1 MSEDFDKLK
10 KIGIQKIHEKTHI
23 ARSHIEAIFNE
34 NFEGMGSVQLLG
46 FISIFERE
54 YNFDLSELK
63 SRAREYF
70 KSQKPD
76 EQSVKEVKIFAA
88 ASQRKRKLTIFYLF
102 AAIAVVLTLLYF
114 ASRAPQSE
122 GPEVKEELHSM
133 EIALQDENNDSALD
147 GNLSQEGM
155 MESTGVEEEIKV
167 EPEAKPLSFKI
178 IPKTKVWLGYID
190 LEDYKKRQ
198 TTFSDV
204 LELNAT
210 KNWLL
215 SFGHGHI
222 NIEINGET
230 TEFKDPR
237 TMRFS
242 YIDSELKEIG
252 FEEFKKLNR
261 GSGW

>member
-1 MSEDFDKLK
+1 MSEDFQKLK
-10 KIGIQKIHEKTHI
+10 SIGVQKIHETTHI
-23 ARSHIEAIFNE
+23 ARAHIEAILNE

-54 YNFDLSELK
+54 YDLDLNELK

-70 KSQKPD
+70 NAQKPAQ
-76 EQSVKEVKIFAA
+76 ESIKEVKIFAA
-88 ASQRKRKLTIFYLF
+88 SKKKRELTLLYLSIG
-102 AAIAVVLTLLYF
+102 AAVVIALLYF

-122 GPEVKEELHSM
+122 LLTPKEELSSVAAS
-133 EIALQDENNDSALD
+133 IQDDSNDSVSD
-147 GNLSQEGM
+147 NNSSQESL
-155 MESTGVEEEIKV
+155 MESTGVEEELKV
-167 EPEAKPLSFKI
+167 EPEPKPLSFKI

-190 LEDYKKRQ
+190 LADYKKSQ
-198 TTFSDV
+198 TTFSDE
-204 LELNAT
+204 LELDPA

-222 NIEINGET
+222 KIEINGEI
-230 TEFKDPR
+230 TEYKDPR

-252 FEEFKKLNR
+252 FEEFKRLNR

>member
-1 MSEDFDKLK
+1 MSEDFQKLK
-10 KIGIQKIHEKTHI
+10 SIGVQKIHETTHI
-23 ARSHIEAIFNE
+23 ARSHIEAILSE

-54 YNFDLSELK
+54 YGLDLNELK
-63 SRAREYF
+63 SKAREYF
-70 KSQKPD
+70 SAQKPVQ
-76 EQSVKEVKIFAA
+76 ESVKEVKIFAA
-88 ASQRKRKLTIFYLF
+88 SKKKRELTLLYML
-102 AAIAVVLTLLYF
+102 AGAAVVITLLYF

-122 GPEVKEELHSM
+122 ALAPKEELT
-133 EIALQDENNDSALD
+133 ALVQDENNDSVSD
-147 GNLSQEGM
+147 NNSSQESS
-155 MESTGVEEEIKV
+155 MESTGVEEELKV
-167 EPEAKPLSFKI
+167 EPEVKPLSFKI

-190 LEDYKKRQ
+190 LADYKKSQ
-198 TTFSDV
+198 TTFSDE
-204 LELNAT
+204 LELDPA

-222 NIEINGET
+222 KIEINGEIK
-230 TEFKDPR
+230 EYKDPR

-252 FEEFKKLNR
+252 FEEFKSLNR